1 MIGKDGARLKPAEPD
16 ADFSSSSD
24 PAAATT
30 GIMVG
35 GNGGQ
40 VRPLPIGGDVRGMVM
55 NTPQTRAAKM
65 SMGPNGNMHLEA
77 GKVTMADFADILSRF
92 VGRPVIDMTGLKGNY
107 QIALD
112 LAMADLMK
120 VAQASGAMPPGMVS
134 PGGRG
139 AAPADTPS
147 DPSDAAIF
155 SSVQK
160 LGLKLDSRK
169 APIETIVID
178 HLEKTPTEN

>member
-1 MIGKDGARLKPAEPD
+1 
-16 ADFSSSSD
+16 
-24 PAAATT
+24 
-30 GIMVG
+30 
-35 GNGGQ
+35 
-40 VRPLPIGGDVRGMVM
+40 M